1 MVSIIPGSL
10 GGIIV
15 SLQKLQLP
23 IRMVNASTTILDTD
37 FTLEVDAS
45 LGVPIIITLPTA
57 ASQFDGATH
66 SGTIYNI
73 KKIDSTAT
81 SVTIQPQ
88 GIDTIDELPNLV
100 VTAQDVNNML
110 QSDGTKWVRL

>member
-1 MVSIIPGSL
+1 MVTIIPGSI

-37 FTLEVDAS
+37 FTIEADAS
-45 LGVPIIITLPTA
+45 LGNIIITLPTA
-57 ASQFDGATH
+57 ASQFDGITH
-66 SGTIYNI
+66 SGTIYNV
-73 KKIDSTAT
+73 KKVDSTGN
-81 SVTIQPQ
+81 SVTLQPQ
-88 GIDTIDELPNLV
+88 GIDTIDELPNIV
-100 VTAQDVNNML
+100 ITAQDVNITL

>member
-1 MVSIIPGSL
+1 MVTIIPGSL

-23 IRMVNASTTILDTD
+23 IRIVTASTTVLDTD
-37 FTLEVDAS
+37 FTIEADAS
-45 LGVPIIITLPTA
+45 LGNIIITLPTA

-66 SGTIYNI
+66 SGTIYNV
-73 KKIDSTAT
+73 KKIDSTGN
-81 SVTIQPQ
+81 SVTVQPQ
-88 GIDTIDELPNLV
+88 GIDKIDELGNV
-100 VTAQDVNNML
+100 VITAQDVSIMI

>member
-1 MVSIIPGSL
+1 MTTIIPGSI

-23 IRMVNASTTILDTD
+23 IRIVSATTTILDSD
-37 FTLEVDAS
+37 FTIEADAS
-45 LGVPIIITLPTA
+45 GGNITINLPTA

-66 SGTIYNI
+66 VGTIYNI
-73 KKIDSTAT
+73 KKIDPTGNI
-81 SVTIQPQ
+81 VTVQPQ
-88 GIDTIDELPNLV
+88 GTDTIDELANV
-100 VTAQDVNNML
+100 AISAQDVSITV